1 MIILNKLIPQN
12 EGSKGS
18 MPVKQI
24 SVSLEN
30 IPGKLSEVS
39 DYLGDNGINIIALS
53 VADTA
58 DLSSVRFVANDP
70 EKAINV
76 LKSHGYSV
84 KVTEVLAVEAPNH
97 PGGLN
102 AVLKPLKEMKI
113 NVNYLYTCLG
123 RGENTVLIMGVDKME
138 GAIQVLMKNWV
149 HMYNEELYKL

>member
-1 MIILNKLIPQN
+1 
-12 EGSKGS
+12 

-58 DLSSVRFVANDP
+58 DLSAVRFVANDP

-102 AVLKPLKEMKI
+102 AVLKPLKETKI

-123 RGENTVLIMGVDKME
+123 RGENTVLIMGVDNIE
-138 GAIQVLMKNWV
+138 GATQVLTKNWV

>member
-1 MIILNKLIPQN
+1 
-12 EGSKGS
+12 

-58 DLSSVRFVANDP
+58 DLSAVRFVANDP

-76 LKSHGYSV
+76 LKSHAYSV

-102 AVLKPLKEMKI
+102 AVLKPLKETKI

-123 RGENTVLIMGVDKME
+123 RGENTVLIMGVDNIE
-138 GAIQVLMKNWV
+138 GATQVLMKNWV
-149 HMYNEELYKL
+149 HMYNEELYKI